1 MCKDGKAKLPKD
13 ESDKDMPAAAAA
25 VSTDEVNS
33 QNLVAIL
40 RDYSDIYLDCRGI
53 QHRWNTTK
61 DLHIAEKREDGDL
74 VERHAE
80 CENCETLRI
89 QRFLLRQ
96 DRWAVHRLEVLSSTY
111 KYPEGYL
118 MSEMGMTDSPRELLR
133 YEQFLRALNKP
144 KTGKRPAKKST
155 TKIAVRQ
162 AAS

>member
-1 MCKDGKAKLPKD
+1 MCKDGEVKLPKD
-13 ESDKDMPAAAAA
+13 ESDKDMPAAAAPA
-25 VSTDEVNS
+25 MTEEVTTQALVS
-33 QNLVAIL
+33 IL

-96 DRWAVHRLEVLSSTY
+96 DRWSVHRLEVLGSTY

-133 YEQFLRALNKP
+133 YEQFLRAINKP
-144 KTGKRPAKKST
+144 KTGRRAAKKST
-155 TKIAVRQ
+155 TKIAVKQ
-162 AAS
+162 AGT